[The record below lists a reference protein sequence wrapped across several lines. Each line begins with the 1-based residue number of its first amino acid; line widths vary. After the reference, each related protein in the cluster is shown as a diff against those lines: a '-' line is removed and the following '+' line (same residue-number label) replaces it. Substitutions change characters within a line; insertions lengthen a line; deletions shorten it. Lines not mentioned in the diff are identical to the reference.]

1 TDIELVSAH
10 ATATPM
16 NDLAESRALKIALGE
31 RTKRVVVHPFKAVI
45 GHTLGAAGALEALAA
60 LDAVRR
66 GLAPAAFG
74 DGELE
79 PEFEG
84 RLLARNERAAVGRIL
99 KLSAAFGGAVAALVV
114 GTDPPGAGQLMAAR
128 RRGVRVLAVG
138 EAQTGLNSETIA
150 KLVS

>member
-1 TDIELVSAH
+1 AALLALSRHSPANAEVLGHIVGFAAASDAVHVTAPDPTGAGLARAAERALLEAAESVTDIELVSAH

-79 PEFEG
+79 PEFE
-84 RLLARNERAAVGRIL
+84 
-99 KLSAAFGGAVAALVV
+99 
-114 GTDPPGAGQLMAAR
+114 
-128 RRGVRVLAVG
+128 
-138 EAQTGLNSETIA
+138 
-150 KLVS
+150 